1 MSTTSEALAL
11 VRVAHAVA
19 ETIRELG
26 AVPSGHLYARLMG
39 VMELHQYEQVIDL
52 LIDARLIERDRRHLL
67 RWIGPAV
74 NPNQNPKPEPTK

>member
-26 AVPSGHLYARLMG
+26 AVPSGHLYARIMG

-52 LIDARLIERDRRHLL
+52 LIDARLIERDRSHLL

-74 NPNQNPKPEPTK
+74 NPNPKPEPTK

>member
-1 MSTTSEALAL
+1 MSTTSDAIAV

-26 AVPSGHLYARLMG
+26 QVPSGHLYARLMG

-52 LIDARLIERDRRHLL
+52 LVDARLVERDRSHLL
-67 RWIGPAV
+67 RWIGPAA
-74 NPNQNPKPEPTK
+74 NPNPNTESK

>member
-1 MSTTSEALAL
+1 MSTTSEALAI

-26 AVPSGHLYARLMG
+26 TVPSGHLHAPLMG

-52 LIDARLIERDRRHLL
+52 LIDARLIERDRSHLL
-67 RWIGPAV
+67 RWIGPAA
-74 NPNQNPKPEPTK
+74 NPKPEPTK

>member
-11 VRVAHAVA
+11 VQVAHAVA

-52 LIDARLIERDRRHLL
+52 LIDARLIERDRSHLL
-67 RWIGPAV
+67 HWIGPAV

>member
-1 MSTTSEALAL
+1 MSTTSEAIAI

-26 AVPSGHLYARLMG
+26 QVPSGHLYARLMG

-52 LIDARLIERDRRHLL
+52 LVDARLVERDRSHLL
-67 RWIGPAV
+67 RWVGPAA
-74 NPNQNPKPEPTK
+74 NPKQTEQ